1 MFQFALTVHKNFLEC
16 IGKIETFS
24 NNISFIYRPRNTTD
38 FCRTSNSGPI
48 TVEDVFKTLPFDNE
62 VVLIDI
68 TGKELFQVLS
78 RSVKGKRED
87 EDGGFLHV
95 SGIRFMIRGHS
106 VENVCVEGNLTP
118 LDLGKVYRVAV
129 NDFMASGGDGYE
141 IFARKPAQYTGLS
154 LREVFVDFIRKR
166 RIVNPRVERRIVRK

>member
-1 MFQFALTVHKNFLEC
+1 MRESSGAQIALLNGGR
-16 IGKIETFS
+16 IRSSI
-24 NNISFIYRPRNTTD
+24 D
-38 FCRTSNSGPI
+38 SGPI